1 MDIAEEIL
9 SLKKKIETDKEKQNK
24 AEGAIQNILD
34 QLKKDFNVDSIEA
47 AKKELQKMEKELSQI
62 EKATSNAIE
71 SFKEKYGI
79 TAD

>member
-24 AEGAIQNILD
+24 AEGAMQNILD

-62 EKATSNAIE
+62 GKATSNAIE